1 MCRTGAVSTSWTR
14 RKRHRPPIGTMRAG
28 LAQSLFFDVIK
39 PGLLKEFV
47 RRSRFTRP
55 DWHRFLMNSDYLS
68 CNRPRRLTPCIV
80 AVAALLC
87 VSLAPLGMSGCS
99 KVKSTAKGVA
109 NRALLRPSPTGLNVG
124 IDADA
129 NRNSPVALDVVLIK
143 DKNFWKAAPSM
154 SAKDWFAQKNDLQRR
169 YGKKM
174 QVQSWE
180 WVPSQPIGPITV
192 KVPRGLSGAMVFANY
207 PTPGT
212 HSAPLPLGSKININ
226 LQKDDFTMEQGK

>member
-1 MCRTGAVSTSWTR
+1 MKGISPGPSFYSSGTDGALEAVMINSNN
-14 RKRHRPPIGTMRAG
+14 A
-28 LAQSLFFDVIK
+28 SLTH
-39 PGLLKEFV
+39 P
-47 RRSRFTRP
+47 RRST
-55 DWHRFLMNSDYLS
+55 
-68 CNRPRRLTPCIV
+68 PRRRLP
-80 AVAALLC
+80 AALLC
-87 VSLAPLGMSGCS
+87 TGLALLGMTGCS

-109 NRALLRPSPTGLNVG
+109 NRALLRPSPTGLKVG
-124 IDADA
+124 IDPDA

-143 DKNFWKAAPSM
+143 DKNFWKAAPAM

-180 WVPSQPIGPITV
+180 WVPGQPIGPITV
-192 KVPRGLSGAMVFANY
+192 KAPRGLSGAMVFANY